1 MVEIERRSQNE
12 FAVVVEGKGDKRQY
26 IVSLDDNY
34 YHLLTQGRIGK
45 EELIR
50 KSFQFLLER
59 EPKESILAKFNL
71 KLIKS
76 YFPEFEREIA
86 KGV

>member
-34 YHLLTQGRIGK
+34 YHL
-45 EELIR
+45 
-50 KSFQFLLER
+50 
-59 EPKESILAKFNL
+59 
-71 KLIKS
+71 
-76 YFPEFEREIA
+76 
-86 KGV
+86 